1 MSAAR
6 EPDTRAAAPE
16 KPEGGKPSSSGG
28 PETGG
33 ARAGATVNA
42 VVVSVLVLLLA
53 GFANYL
59 AFRHYER
66 FDWTSQGV
74 YTLSERS
81 RVVLRGLRADLDVY
95 VFMSRG
101 EPARA
106 DLDEL
111 LERYGALTQHLTVHY
126 VDPETQR
133 TEFQVLAQRFGVG
146 GLQNVETGELSSDVD
161 IVVAAGEKHWKIT
174 REDLVELDLSG
185 LGDEDDGADV
195 ATQVK
200 SEQAL
205 TGAILQVTTGRDT
218 KVCVTTGHGEWAA
231 EGPGERSLAS
241 LQHELERSNVVL
253 ESYATLGQS
262 TIARGCDAVFVIG
275 PQTGF
280 QAAEAAALAAYVRAG
295 GNLLVTLDPLVERD
309 AFRATGLEPMLRD
322 LGVALDDDIVIERDR
337 TLLAAGAGDL
347 FFVNAYGDHP
357 TTSVLRRLRPTTALR
372 LARSVR
378 PLDVGSRAVKLLET
392 SAEGYGETS
401 LGELGGEVPPAKNGA
416 DLAGPLSLAV
426 AVDTRARRTG
436 PDDEPAPAAPE
447 SRTGGRVIVVGT
459 SSWLEPAFVDRPEV
473 ANFDLTSA
481 WTGWL
486 TQREALIAIAPKR
499 VQARAVVMAEEDL
512 SALAFR
518 VLFLMPMAVLLLGV
532 AVWWTRR
539 Q

>member
-1 MSAAR
+1 MSA
-6 EPDTRAAAPE
+6 PDTSPAPGAPSPAPSPTSAA
-16 KPEGGKPSSSGG
+16 SR
-28 PETGG
+28 T
-33 ARAGATVNA
+33 GATVNA
-42 VVVSVLVLLLA
+42 VVTALLVLVLA
-53 GFANYL
+53 GIANYL

-66 FDWTSQGV
+66 FDWTSQQV
-74 YTLSERS
+74 YTLSDRS
-81 RVVLRGLRADLDVY
+81 RTVLRGLRTDLDVY

-111 LERYGALTQHLTVHY
+111 LERYRALTTHLTVHY

-161 IVVAAGEKHWKIT
+161 VVVAGGDKRWKIT

-185 LGDEDDGADV
+185 MGDDDDGADV

-205 TGAILQVTTGRDT
+205 TGAILQVTEGRDT
-218 KVCVTTGHGEWAA
+218 KVCVTTGHGEWTAV
-231 EGPGERSLAS
+231 GGGERSLAS
-241 LQHELERSNVVL
+241 LEHELERSNVKL
-253 ESYATLGQS
+253 EPYATLGQA
-262 TIARGCDAVFVIG
+262 TIARDCDAVFVIG
-275 PQTGF
+275 PQRGF
-280 QAAEAAALAAYVRAG
+280 QEAEAAALAAYVRAG
-295 GNLLVTLDPLVERD
+295 GNLLITLDPIVERD
-309 AFRATGLEPMLRD
+309 AFRASGLEPMLRGF
-322 LGVALDDDIVIERDR
+322 GVAVDDAIVLERDR
-337 TLLAAGAGDL
+337 TLLAAGGSDI
-347 FFVNAYGDHP
+347 FFVTSYGDHP
-357 TTSVLRRLRPTTALR
+357 TTSVLRRLKPTTALR

-392 SAEGYGETS
+392 SAEAYGETS
-401 LGELGGEVPPAKNGA
+401 LGELGGEVEPVKNGA
-416 DLAGPLSLAV
+416 DPGGPLSLAV
-426 AVDTRARRTG
+426 AVDTRARRPAEEG
-436 PDDEPAPAAPE
+436 GAAPAQGEA
-447 SRTGGRVIVVGT
+447 RTGGRLIVVGT

-499 VQARAVVMAEEDL
+499 VQARAVVMAEDDL
-512 SALAFR
+512 GALAFR
-518 VLFLMPMAVLLLGV
+518 VLFLMPMSLLLLGV